1 MNSLKKLASQTAI
14 YGVSSLLGRAINYL
28 LVPYYTSVFVAAE
41 YGIINELYAYVAFFN
56 VLFTFGLET
65 AYFRFSNKKEF
76 SENEIYNSSLSL
88 ILIIVLVGSGLL
100 IFFSSFLASII
111 QFPDKANFIVWLAII
126 IAIDAIVAIP
136 FARLRHQNKAKKY
149 AGIRILNVIINIG
162 LNIFFITICK
172 GISEGKFLT
181 NYSFLGSFYNPE
193 IGVGYV
199 FISNLIANALYLP
212 LLYKCFIG
220 YKFQLIKKQVQSLFH
235 YSYPLMFMGLA
246 GIANEVIDRPMIK
259 NLWKAGYEGI
269 TGVEANGIYGA
280 CYKIATLMTLG
291 IQAMRYAVEPFV
303 FSQSNTKNAPE
314 TYAKIMNWFVLIACF
329 LFLFLSLNIEW
340 IGNLFI
346 GKEEYKEGLKVV
358 PILLLANLFLGIYIN
373 LSLWFKLTEKT
384 YWGTI
389 IALFGAIITFVGNY
403 MLIPQIGYLGSAYT
417 TLACYFLMV
426 VVSFIIGQKY
436 FPVPYKV
443 MFNAMFIALSI
454 IIVWSIK
461 TIKIEE
467 LYLKYI
473 ITLIIP
479 IIFAIGMFL
488 TNKNIFLQKNI

>member
-1 MNSLKKLASQTAI
+1 
-14 YGVSSLLGRAINYL
+14 
-28 LVPYYTSVFVAAE
+28 
-41 YGIINELYAYVAFFN
+41 
-56 VLFTFGLET
+56 
-65 AYFRFSNKKEF
+65 
-76 SENEIYNSSLSL
+76 
-88 ILIIVLVGSGLL
+88 
-100 IFFSSFLASII
+100 
-111 QFPDKANFIVWLAII
+111 
-126 IAIDAIVAIP
+126 
-136 FARLRHQNKAKKY
+136 
-149 AGIRILNVIINIG
+149 
-162 LNIFFITICK
+162 
-172 GISEGKFLT
+172 
-181 NYSFLGSFYNPE
+181 
-193 IGVGYV
+193 
-199 FISNLIANALYLP
+199 
-212 LLYKCFIG
+212 
-220 YKFQLIKKQVQSLFH
+220 
-235 YSYPLMFMGLA
+235 
-246 GIANEVIDRPMIK
+246 MIK

-454 IIVWSIK
+454 IIVWSIN